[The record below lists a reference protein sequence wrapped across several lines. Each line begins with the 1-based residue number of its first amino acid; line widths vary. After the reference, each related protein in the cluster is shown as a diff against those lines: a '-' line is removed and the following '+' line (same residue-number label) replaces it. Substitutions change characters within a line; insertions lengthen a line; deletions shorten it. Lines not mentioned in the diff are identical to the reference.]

1 MKRPEERL
9 TPGAK
14 AIRMPC
20 GWGCEANLT
29 STEMRAHFKRCPN
42 RGGGRPSDAVEEY
55 YSPSTRETLR
65 VAAGGPPVPDQ
76 IAWIDAHPDA
86 IRLMQPEAAEAAAGD
101 QPVTDLDHL

>member
-20 GWGCEANLT
+20 GWGCGANLT
-29 STEMRAHFKRCPN
+29 STEMRGHFKRCPN
-42 RGGGRPSDAVEEY
+42 RGG
-55 YSPSTRETLR
+55 
-65 VAAGGPPVPDQ
+65 
-76 IAWIDAHPDA
+76 AHPDA
-86 IRLMQPEAAEAAAGD
+86 IRLMQPEAAEAAAGATAAGD

>member
-42 RGGGRPSDAVEEY
+42 RGAETIVTVVRLPLLVPGYAPRVEQRQVARQEGE
-55 YSPSTRETLR
+55 RERLI
-65 VAAGGPPVPDQ
+65 PVDE
-76 IAWIDAHPDA
+76 
-86 IRLMQPEAAEAAAGD
+86 L
-101 QPVTDLDHL
+101 